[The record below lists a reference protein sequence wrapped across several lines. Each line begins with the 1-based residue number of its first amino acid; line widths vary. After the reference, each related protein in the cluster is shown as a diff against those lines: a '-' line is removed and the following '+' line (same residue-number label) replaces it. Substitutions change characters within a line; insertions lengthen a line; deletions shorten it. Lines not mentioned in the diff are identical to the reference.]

1 MSGKILTAYFSLKGK
16 TLEGMRIVRREKG
29 HAQLAS
35 EYIHEAIGGDLFE
48 IKTET
53 PYPEDHMQRV
63 RQARVE
69 IEQNARPRLKALPWD
84 FDQYDIVFLCYPIWW
99 FTIPM
104 PVATFL
110 ESFDWKG
117 KTIIP
122 VNTSNSSGTCNSVQD
137 IQRLSPGAKMLPG
150 LELQGQSVE
159 RHAHEIREWARRQLS
174 DRMTE

>member
-1 MSGKILTAYFSLKGK
+1 MKGKILIAYFSLKGE
-16 TLEGMRIVRREKG
+16 TLEGMRIVHREKG
-29 HAQLAS
+29 HAQLAA
-35 EYIHEAIGGDLFE
+35 EYIHEAIGGALFE
-48 IKTET
+48 IQVAT

-69 IEQNARPRLKALPWD
+69 IEQNARPQLKALPTD
-84 FDQYDIVFLCYPIWW
+84 FDQYDTVFLCYPIWW

-110 ESFDWKG
+110 ESLNWAG
-117 KTIIP
+117 KAMIP
-122 VNTSNSSGTCNSVQD
+122 VDTSNSSGTGNSVQD
-137 IQRLSPGAKMLPG
+137 ILRLSCGAKMLPG